1 MGMESAVHSRNPV
14 RRALHMFV
22 YGLCSAYLG
31 ITPPAPE
38 KEFRFLGAL
47 LAVLA
52 ALFIA
57 GAIFAWYLLPVVFQD

>member
-1 MGMESAVHSRNPV
+1 MESAVQSRNPV

-38 KEFRFLGAL
+38 KEIRFLAAL

-52 ALFIA
+52 ALFIG
-57 GAIFAWYLLPVVFQD
+57 GAIFAWYLLPVVFRN